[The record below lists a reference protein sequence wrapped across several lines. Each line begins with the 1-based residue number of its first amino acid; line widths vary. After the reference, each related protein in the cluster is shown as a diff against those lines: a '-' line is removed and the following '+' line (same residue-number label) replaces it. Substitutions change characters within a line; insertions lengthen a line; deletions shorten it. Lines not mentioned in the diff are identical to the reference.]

1 MSSLQWFTVE
11 SDGVMVHTCEM
22 FIFKMKK
29 EDLVF
34 GVVLCCVVDYKY
46 VHEGTTS
53 VVVRVASW

>member
-1 MSSLQWFTVE
+1 
-11 SDGVMVHTCEM
+11 M
-22 FIFKMKK
+22 FYFKKMKK

>member
-11 SDGVMVHTCEM
+11 SDGARARC